1 MKLDK
6 GLKIALIILLV
17 ILLTLVSFGG
27 LYIQKKNSMS
37 NLLKDFKLGMDLN
50 GGRVVTIEVDKT
62 VNTIYYDKDG
72 KVVTEEAK
80 DGTKEE
86 VPVNKDE
93 TLTKENYLQTKKII
107 EKRLSDF
114 GVSEYIIRQNEGTGK
129 MTIKIPEDD
138 NTDTAIQ
145 YLHSTGKLTVEDEDG
160 NVLLDNSNLK
170 ETKVAYSSDAST
182 LATTVYINFEFNK
195 DSVEKVKEI
204 SNTYKHSHEDGEE
217 HSDDE
222 KVKKISIKVDGSSLI
237 STSFD
242 EEISDGV
249 ISLSIGSATKDT
261 DTLNSYIKEAKN
273 LAILL
278 NDGNFP
284 VSYTVSQNRY
294 VLSDIIQKDIII
306 AGIIVIAI
314 ILVACIMLAIRY
326 KGLGVLTAIAHIGY
340 VALLLIIIRYTNVI
354 VTIEG
359 LIGVIISIALNYIF
373 SVYLLKSIKE
383 DKDVKKAFNK
393 TIKAMIFILIPA
405 LVVGITLC
413 FVNWMPIFSFGEIIF
428 WGIITTFVYNT
439 VLTRTL
445 LICGTKN

>member
-72 KVVTEEAK
+72 KVVTEETK

-204 SNTYKHSHEDGEE
+204 SNTHKHSHEDGEE